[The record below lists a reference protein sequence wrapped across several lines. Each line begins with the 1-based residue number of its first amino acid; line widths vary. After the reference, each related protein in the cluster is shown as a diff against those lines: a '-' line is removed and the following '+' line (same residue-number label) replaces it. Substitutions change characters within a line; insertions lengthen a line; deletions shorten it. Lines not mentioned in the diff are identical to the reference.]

1 MPILHDID
9 PIAVH
14 LPVWPH
20 AIHWY
25 GIMYLLGFAFAW
37 WLGTRRAAAGRLPGV
52 DAQGFSDFLFWGMLG
67 VILGG
72 RIGYVLFYAFGDFLA
87 DPVFLIRINE
97 GGMSFHGGLLGVMI
111 AVAWWSWKHGL
122 HVFDTMDFVA
132 PLVPVGLGFGRIG
145 NYIGGEL
152 WGKPTG
158 THWGVIFPRA
168 LPEQYAGLPMDQL
181 RALHASGALDGFARH
196 PSQLYQAAL
205 EGLAMATILIWYSR
219 KPRPRYAVSGWFA
232 ILYGVFRIAVEFV
245 RTPDAQLGYQFGTD
259 WITRGMVLSLP
270 MIAIGVT
277 LLWLSRSAPTMQ
289 PLVPPVEIESAKA
302 A

>member
-1 MPILHDID
+1 
-9 PIAVH
+9 
-14 LPVWPH
+14 
-20 AIHWY
+20 
-25 GIMYLLGFAFAW
+25 
-37 WLGTRRAAAGRLPGV
+37 
-52 DAQGFSDFLFWGMLG
+52 
-67 VILGG
+67 
-72 RIGYVLFYAFGDFLA
+72 VLFYAFGEFLA
-87 DPVFLIRINE
+87 DPLFLIRINE
-97 GGMSFHGGLLGVMI
+97 GGMSFHGGLLGVMTT
-111 AVAWWSWKHGL
+111 VAWWSWKHRL

-158 THWGVIFPRA
+158 SDWGVIFPRA
-168 LPEQYAGLPMDQL
+168 LPEQYAGLPMEQL

-205 EGLAMATILIWYSR
+205 EGLAMAAILIWYSR

-232 ILYGVFRIAVEFV
+232 ILYGAFRIAVEFV

-259 WITRGMVLSLP
+259 WVTRGMVLSLP
-270 MIAIGVT
+270 MIAVGLA
-277 LLWLSRSAPTMQ
+277 LLWLSRSAPT
-289 PLVPPVEIESAKA
+289 VESAPAPVPA